1 VFWVQIPASP
11 FTMNS
16 LYLKIIV
23 ILLII
28 IGEGFAIF
36 AEMMAAR
43 NHTGSLIT
51 QTFLKMFL
59 VFIIAAG
66 FLLTGYVLGYSVFK
80 NIWIVSV
87 ASITSILI
95 IEPILAY
102 TIFSQLPTKGALIG
116 LILGALG
123 FISALVF

>member
-1 VFWVQIPASP
+1 
-11 FTMNS
+11 MNS

-28 IGEGFAIF
+28 MGEGFSIY
-36 AEMMAAR
+36 AEMIAAKS
-43 NHTGSLIT
+43 HSGSILT
-51 QTFLKMFL
+51 QTFLKML
-59 VFIIAAG
+59 IIVVIAGG
-66 FLLTGYVLGYSVFK
+66 FLILGYVLGYSVFK
-80 NIWIVSV
+80 NIWVVSV

-123 FISALVF
+123 FISALFF